1 LSGVIQVTYPLFIY
15 KALFFTKKFHFSILS
30 TTIKVNLKNSKSMKM
45 NFILISLGL
54 LLIASCSNKSDN
66 KELKNTT
73 LNESGFEILNFDKS
87 ELKKLKD
94 LKGEFK
100 HAIKWKDNNGE
111 NLFIFTLEN
120 SFIQWDMEEE
130 GMGDFVYHIN
140 AYHFSLD
147 GKKYQLLKNH
157 QNLTP
162 ECSSPPFALEA
173 DFIYEAFEILD
184 LNKDGIAEISFI
196 YYYNCSSEINPKSY
210 KLVFIDQ
217 NKTYSVSGSEYLKQY
232 YPDSGKRFFGAEFKG
247 ATDEII
253 DFATKKWDKHFKSNP
268 TQTKIEFE

>member
-1 LSGVIQVTYPLFIY
+1 
-15 KALFFTKKFHFSILS
+15 
-30 TTIKVNLKNSKSMKM
+30 MKM

-54 LLIASCSNKSDN
+54 LLIASCNNKSDN

-73 LNESGFEILNFDKS
+73 LNESGFEILNFEKS

-100 HAIKWKDNNGE
+100 HAIKWKDNKGE

-130 GMGDFVYHIN
+130 GMGDYVNIFN
-140 AYHFSLD
+140 AYHFLVD
-147 GKKYQLLKNH
+147 GKKYLLQKNYL
-157 QNLTP
+157 NITP
-162 ECSSPPFALEA
+162 ECGSPPFSLESDYIA
-173 DFIYEAFEILD
+173 DSFEISD
-184 LNKDGIAEISFI
+184 INNNEQAEISFM
-196 YYYNCSSEINPKSY
+196 YYFNCSSEINPKSL

-217 NKTYSVSGSEYLKQY
+217 DKTYSVSGSEYLKQY

-253 DFATKKWDKHFKSNP
+253 NFVTKKWDKHFKSNP